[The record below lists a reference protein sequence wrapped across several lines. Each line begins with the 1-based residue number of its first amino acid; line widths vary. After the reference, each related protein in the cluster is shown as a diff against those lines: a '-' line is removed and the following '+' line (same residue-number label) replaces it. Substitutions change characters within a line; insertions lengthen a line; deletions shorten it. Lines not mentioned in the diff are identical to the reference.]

1 MVRSPDVVTRRKG
14 LLDDL
19 QLVVDSGLQL
29 KDHTTVA
36 DSFGLENY
44 VALTAI
50 GDRVTGV
57 QMFDGHQFR
66 VSV

>member
-1 MVRSPDVVTRRKG
+1 MVSGRKG
-14 LLDDL
+14 FFDDL
-19 QLVVDSGLQL
+19 QLVIDPGLQL

-36 DSFGLENY
+36 DSLGLENY

-50 GDRVTGV
+50 GDGVTGV